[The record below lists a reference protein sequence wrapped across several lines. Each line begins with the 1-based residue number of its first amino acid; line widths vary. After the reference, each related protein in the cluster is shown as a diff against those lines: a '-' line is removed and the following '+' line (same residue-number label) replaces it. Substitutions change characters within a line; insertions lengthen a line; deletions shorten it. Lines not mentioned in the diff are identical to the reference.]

1 MSYFDA
7 TMTSTNIDVAI
18 TSTDYITYTV
28 DITSTLGCYVDD
40 IGYYVLIFDTS
51 VTTLTNENIILYGN
65 VATTIAAASEISVS
79 IPYLKYFY
87 NYFVGLSGFN
97 SINHKSIF

>member
-1 MSYFDA
+1 MSYLDG
-7 TMTSTNIDVAI
+7 TMTSANINLAI
-18 TSTDYITYTV
+18 TISDYITYTV
-28 DITSTLGCYVDD
+28 GITSPLGCYVDD

-65 VATTIAAASEISVS
+65 IGTIITGASELSVS
-79 IPYLKYFY
+79 IPYLKYSY
-87 NYFVGLSGFN
+87 NYFVGLTGFN